1 VVAHHA
7 VDQVDHQRM
16 IIDLT
21 GSVPLVI
28 PCCDGCSRDREVFHL
43 IETSEWL
50 CRECFALAHA

>member
-1 VVAHHA
+1 
-7 VDQVDHQRM
+7 M

-28 PCCDGCSRDREVFHL
+28 PCCDACSRDREVFHL